1 MRVARSQTKRAIS
14 NAKHAIG
21 LKLGGRLAL
30 GYRTYQI
37 YIKLD
42 FHKKSHKAGFLIDSH
57 ISLGYFPH
65 TISVLRG

>member
-21 LKLGGRLAL
+21 LKLGGRLA
-30 GYRTYQI
+30 YQI

-42 FHKKSHKAGFLIDSH
+42 FHKKSHMAGFPKSGH
-57 ISLGYFPH
+57 ICIIRRAITFDREEYL
-65 TISVLRG
+65 TQLR

>member
-30 GYRTYQI
+30 GRAYQI
-37 YIKLD
+37 YIKVD
-42 FHKKSHKAGFLIDSH
+42 FHKKSHMAGFLIDGH
-57 ISLGYFPH
+57 NLAITY
-65 TISVLRG
+65 